1 MASLRRALVAVLA
14 IAIGGAAAA
23 AGAEATLVRGPYL
36 QRAAP
41 TAAIVRWRTSEPT
54 DTLLFWGPAGGALD
68 QLHFDPVQT
77 SEHRI
82 ELSGL
87 QPETRYGYLAG
98 SSSGWLAGN
107 DSGHTFATAPAPGAA
122 RPARFWA
129 IGDSGVAT
137 AHQAAVR
144 DAYLADAAGA
154 ATDVWL
160 MLGDNAYDTGADAEY
175 TSRLFA
181 PYTEV
186 LRDTCL
192 WPTYGNHDAMS
203 SDAATLS
210 GPYFEAFSLPRWGQ
224 AGGLASGTEAFYAF
238 EWGAAHFVVLDAAE
252 SSLAP
257 ASPML
262 AWLAGDLAANA
273 RPWTIVAVHH
283 PPYTKGS
290 HDSDDAG
297 DSGGRMGAV
306 RANVLPIL
314 EAHGVDL
321 VLSGHSHSYER
332 SFLLDG
338 HYGESATLDP
348 QTMVLDGGDGDPAGD
363 GAYVKAAGADGGTVY
378 AVVGSSAR
386 LDVGPLDHPA
396 MAVAL
401 GVYGSLVLELDGD
414 RLTGRFLD
422 DSGVE
427 LDRFVLV
434 EPGVPLF
441 WDDFELGS
449 LARWPIAGT

>member
-1 MASLRRALVAVLA
+1 MRRSLVPASILVLA
-14 IAIGGAAAA
+14 AVADASAAV
-23 AGAEATLVRGPYL
+23 TLVRGPYL
-36 QRAAP
+36 QRASSDGV
-41 TAAIVRWRTSEPT
+41 IVRWRTSEPT
-54 DTLLFWGPAGGALD
+54 ATLFSWEPFGSGSSQWTIDPA
-68 QLHFDPVQT
+68 QST
-77 SEHRI
+77 EHRV
-82 ELSGL
+82 ELAQL
-87 QPETRYGYLAG
+87 ARETRYGYRVG
-98 SSSGWLAGN
+98 HGGGWLAGG
-107 DSGHTFATAPAPGAA
+107 DAEHSFRTTPAPGAA
-122 RPARFWA
+122 RPARVWA
-129 IGDSGVAT
+129 IGDSGVAS
-137 AHQAAVR
+137 AAQAAVR
-144 DAYLADAAGA
+144 DAYLADAGGA

-160 MLGDNAYDTGADAEY
+160 MLGDNAYDTGADGEY
-175 TSRLFA
+175 TARLFA
-181 PYTEV
+181 PYADV
-186 LRDTCL
+186 LRATCL

-203 SDAATLS
+203 ADAATLS
-210 GPYFEAFSLPRWGQ
+210 GPYFESFSLPRWGQ
-224 AGGLASGTEAFYAF
+224 SGGEASGTEAYYAF
-238 EWGAAHFVVLDAAE
+238 DWGPAHFVVLDAAE

-257 ASPML
+257 AAPML
-262 AWLAGDLAANA
+262 TWLAGDLAANA

-314 EAHGVDL
+314 EAQGVDL

-338 HYGESATLDP
+338 HYGDSTSLDP
-348 QTMVLDGGDGDPAGD
+348 QTMVRDGGDGDPAGD
-363 GAYVKAAGADGGTVY
+363 GAYVKAPGAHGGTVY

-401 GVYGSLVLELDGD
+401 GVYGSLVLEIDGD
-414 RLTGRFLD
+414 RLSGRFLD
-422 DSGVE
+422 DGGAE

-449 LARWPIAGT
+449 LARWPAAPP